1 MEFGIFNSL
10 YCPSRPWRRAPIPS
24 WSSTPGCWT
33 RWPGPRPPT
42 GPGSSTRG
50 PPSTT
55 SSRSTRTSRPTSRSS
70 PTWPAS
76 PSNIHLG
83 SGIINI
89 TPPVNHPA
97 RVAERVA
104 MIDHLSGGRFEF
116 GMGRGS
122 STTEQAGF
130 GITDP
135 DLTKAMCDEAL
146 PQIVRMWTETD
157 YSLRG
162 RVLLDAAPQ
171 RAAQALHQAPPAA
184 VGRGRQ
190 PGHLREGGADG
201 PRRPLLR
208 HLQPR
213 GAQAADRALQEQHRR
228 RRARRRLRQRQHHG
242 HHPDALP
249 RGRAEGQA
257 DRHRDD
263 DRLPHVEP
271 VPVPRHVP
279 QARGHPRLARR

>member
-1 MEFGIFNSL
+1 MDEV
-10 YCPSRPWRRAPIPS
+10 A
-24 WSSTPGCWT
+24 WT
-33 RWPGPRPPT
+33 KAAD
-42 GPGSSTRG
+42 
-50 PPSTT
+50 
-55 SSRSTRTSRPTSRSS
+55 RSGFKY
-70 PTWPAS
+70 TWATEHHFLEEYS
-76 PSNIHLG
+76 HLSANESFLAYLAGVTENIHLG

-116 GMGRGS
+116 GTGRGS

-135 DLTKAMCDEAL
+135 DLTKAMFDEAL

-157 YSLRG
+157 YSFDG
-162 RVLLDAAPQ
+162 EFFSMPAAQ

-184 VGRGRQ
+184 VGRRRQ
-190 PGHLREGGADG
+190 PRHLREGGPDG

-213 GAQAADRALQEQHRR
+213 GAQAPDRHLQEQHRR
-228 RRARRRLRQRQHHG
+228 RRA
-242 HHPDALP
+242 
-249 RGRAEGQA
+249 GRAA
-257 DRHRDD
+257 TSTTTSW
-263 DRLPHVEP
+263 
-271 VPVPRHVP
+271 
-279 QARGHPRLARR
+279 